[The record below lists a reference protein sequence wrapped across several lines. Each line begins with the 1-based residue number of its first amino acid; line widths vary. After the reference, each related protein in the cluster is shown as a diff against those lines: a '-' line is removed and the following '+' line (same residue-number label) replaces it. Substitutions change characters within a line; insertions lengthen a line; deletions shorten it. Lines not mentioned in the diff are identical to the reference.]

1 MGLYDDYPLPT
12 RDGGINLY
20 VSLEAK
26 ASGSFQGGKSAIFVN
41 GMANS
46 PEDHR
51 QSAVELSL
59 LLMRPVYGLFNQ
71 SNSAF
76 VDLFQCVLDKH
87 RFSTTDFVG
96 NTLQT
101 GADIVEYLK
110 GGNAIKDDTAKMA
123 VIRDLLS
130 VNPASL
136 ALFDLLRRP
145 NVRNIPIYAHSQGN
159 LLLSNALTAIEA
171 VYGTSA
177 NLGREVNS
185 YGSPT
190 VYWPAG
196 LNHREYAFIG
206 DPVALLSGFDF
217 GFNVSKVGLHNWNR
231 NAGKAD
237 KFGVKLKPSI
247 DWGIISHGFLIYMY
261 NDPQFVVNR
270 FRTGSFGQTLNMDED
285 GLADALIEM
294 SRNTV
299 RVLKIFE
306 HLAKDRNCDADDVAV
321 LYVQKL
327 RASVR
332 KNGPA
337 IRGLQLNGKFRKLLI
352 RILDEGW
359 TSGDEY
365 AAIDWLKGPLFV

>member
-1 MGLYDDYPLPT
+1 MGLYDNYPLPT
-12 RDGGINLY
+12 RDGGITLY
-20 VSLEAK
+20 VNLEAETT
-26 ASGSFQGGKSAIFVN
+26 GSFQGGKPVIFVN

-71 SNSAF
+71 SNSVI
-76 VDLFQCVLDKH
+76 VDLFQCALDKH
-87 RFSTTDFVG
+87 RFSTADIVG
-96 NTLQT
+96 NTLKT
-101 GADIVEYLK
+101 GADLVDYLK
-110 GGNAIKDDTAKMA
+110 GGNVIKDDTAKMA

-145 NVRNIPIYAHSQGN
+145 DVRNIPVYAHSQGN

-171 VYGTSA
+171 VYGASA
-177 NLGREVNS
+177 NQGREVNS
-185 YGSPT
+185 FGSPT
-190 VYWPAG
+190 VYWPFG
-196 LNHREYAFIG
+196 LNHREYAFTG

-217 GFNVSKVGLHNWNR
+217 GFNVSKLGVHNWDK

-237 KFGVKLKPSI
+237 KNGNRLKPNI
-247 DWGIISHGFLIYMY
+247 DWGIISHGFLIYMQ

-270 FRTGSFGQTLNMDED
+270 FRTGSFGLTFNMDED
-285 GLADALIEM
+285 GLANALIEM
-294 SRNTV
+294 SKNTQ
-299 RVLKIFE
+299 RVEKIFE
-306 HLAKDRNCDADDVAV
+306 HLDKDRNSDADDVAL
-321 LYVQKL
+321 LYVKKL
-327 RASVR
+327 RADVR
-332 KNGPA
+332 KHGPA
-337 IRGLQLNGKFRKLLI
+337 IRALQLNGKFRKLLI

-365 AAIDWLKGPLFV
+365 DAIGWLKGVLFV